1 MIENGY
7 ESNIWLH
14 DITLDISED
23 FLTWLKNYNP
33 NVRGR
38 LKSSTIYG
46 YFKHYKYII
55 ARAVR
60 DVQPIKN
67 KESLSYYL
75 IKSIRQEKTI
85 YNLMTND

>member
-1 MIENGY
+1 MMQWDSRNG
-7 ESNIWLH
+7 I
-14 DITLDISED
+14 ISRD
-23 FLTWLKNYNP
+23 KL
-33 NVRGR
+33 
-38 LKSSTIYG
+38 
-46 YFKHYKYII
+46 YKTMRVSE
-55 ARAVR
+55 RAVR